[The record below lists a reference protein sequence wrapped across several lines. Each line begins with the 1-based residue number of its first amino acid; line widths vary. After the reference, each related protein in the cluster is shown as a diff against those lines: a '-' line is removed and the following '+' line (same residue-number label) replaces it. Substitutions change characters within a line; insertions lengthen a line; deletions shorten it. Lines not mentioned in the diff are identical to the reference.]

1 MLVRGSPGVLPV
13 RLGPALP
20 NVVAPSAANSA
31 SMRIGTEDTM
41 LVDQMS
47 TARWK
52 AACAWDVKPE

>member
-1 MLVRGSPGVLPV
+1 MDLRGSPFVFAV

-20 NVVAPSAANSA
+20 SVLAPSAANSA